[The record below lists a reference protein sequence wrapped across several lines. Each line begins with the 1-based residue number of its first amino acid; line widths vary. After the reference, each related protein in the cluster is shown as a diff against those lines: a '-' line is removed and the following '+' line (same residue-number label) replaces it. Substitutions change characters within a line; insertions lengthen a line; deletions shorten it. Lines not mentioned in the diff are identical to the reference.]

1 MTEDVMTTEKRPYI
15 VCFGEV
21 LWDIFPEGS
30 RAGGAPFNVAY
41 NVHKMGIDVK
51 MLSKI
56 GNDELGEKL
65 TDKIKSWGITTDF
78 IQVDEVHPT
87 STVIAKIDEHNE
99 ASYEIVENVAW
110 DFIDFLPEHQD
121 LVANAE
127 AFIFG
132 SLSARNE
139 KTRET
144 LLQLLELAKLK
155 IFDVN
160 FRPPF
165 IDFEFIKILL
175 NKADIVKMNKAEMKQ
190 ILEFMGEEYTNEEEN
205 VLFIQK
211 EFKVNEI
218 IITKGSK
225 GAGYFVGD
233 QNYNFPAVPITIAD
247 TVGSGDSFLAGFIS
261 KRIQNQEPEEIIK
274 EGIALGAFI
283 TSKSGAC
290 PDYSYSEFQKFKESK
305 F

>member
-1 MTEDVMTTEKRPYI
+1 MLEDLMMMEKKSYI

-56 GNDELGEKL
+56 GNDELGKKL
-65 TDKIKSWGITTDF
+65 TDQIKSWKITTDY
-78 IQVDEVHPT
+78 IQIDENYPT

-99 ASYEIVENVAW
+99 ATYDIVNDVAW
-110 DFIDFLPEHQD
+110 DHIEFLPEDKD
-121 LVANAE
+121 LVSNAE
-127 AFIFG
+127 AFVFG

-139 KTRET
+139 KTKET
-144 LLQLLELAKLK
+144 LLQLLNVAKLK

-165 IDFEFIKILL
+165 IDFELIKTLL
-175 NKADIVKMNKAEMKQ
+175 HQSDIVKMNKAEMKQ
-190 ILEFMGEEYTNEEEN
+190 ILEFIGKEYINEEES
-205 VLFIQK
+205 VSFIQK
-211 EFKVNEI
+211 YFNIDEI
-218 IITKGSK
+218 ILTKGSK
-225 GAGYFVGD
+225 GARYFVGD
-233 QNYNFPAVPITIAD
+233 QNYSFSAVPITVAD
-247 TVGSGDSFLAGFIS
+247 TVGSGDAFLSGFIS
-261 KRIQNQEPEEIIK
+261 KRIQNENPREILK
-274 EGIALGAFI
+274 QGIALGAFI

-290 PDYSYSEFQKFKESK
+290 PDYEYSEFEKFKELS

>member
-1 MTEDVMTTEKRPYI
+1 MVNKNSYI

-41 NVHKMGIDVK
+41 NVHKMGTDVK

-56 GNDELGEKL
+56 GNDELGKKL
-65 TDKIKSWGITTDF
+65 TDQIKSWGITTDY
-78 IQVDEVHPT
+78 IQIDENYPT
-87 STVIAKIDEHNE
+87 STVVAKIDEHNE
-99 ASYEIVENVAW
+99 ATYDIVNNVAW
-110 DFIDFLPEHQD
+110 DHIEFLPEDKD
-121 LVANAE
+121 LVSNAD

-139 KTRET
+139 KTKVT
-144 LLQLLELAKLK
+144 LLQLLNVAKLK

-165 IDFEFIKILL
+165 IDFELIKTLL
-175 NKADIVKMNKAEMKQ
+175 YQSDIVKMNKSEMKQ
-190 ILEFMGEEYTNEEEN
+190 ILEFIDEEYINEEKAIGY
-205 VLFIQK
+205 IQ
-211 EFKVNEI
+211 EHFNINEI
-218 IITKGSK
+218 ILTKGSK
-225 GAGYFVGD
+225 GARYFVGD
-233 QNYNFPAVPITIAD
+233 QNYSFSAVPITVAD
-247 TVGSGDSFLAGFIS
+247 TVGSGDAFLSGFIS
-261 KRIQNQEPEEIIK
+261 KRIQNQNPEEIVK
-274 EGIALGAFI
+274 QGISLGAFI

-290 PDYSYSEFQKFKESK
+290 PDYEYSEFKKFKELS